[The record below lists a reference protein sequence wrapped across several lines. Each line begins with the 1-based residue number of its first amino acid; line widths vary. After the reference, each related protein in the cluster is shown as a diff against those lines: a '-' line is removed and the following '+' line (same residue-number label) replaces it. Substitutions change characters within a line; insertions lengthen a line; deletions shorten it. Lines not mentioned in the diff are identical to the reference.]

1 MNSNSV
7 TTKVKKVNGKNIEQ
21 ARFFE
26 DQLFEA
32 QRALF
37 SATSIKQVKFL
48 QNKIKYLRQQI
59 NKIE

>member
-1 MNSNSV
+1 M
-7 TTKVKKVNGKNIEQ
+7 NGKDIEQ

-32 QRALF
+32 QQALF

-59 NKIE
+59 SNIE